1 MTANMALLSP
11 ATAGTA
17 AVAAAAAAAIN
28 RPSAQV
34 VSSSLSP
41 PSDSI
46 KSARASLRLSP
57 LPRTAAA
64 AAAAASIAANTSRT
78 RKWKVSCEVALKSD
92 AKPSSSS
99 SSSSSSSAETGSPS
113 VSGECDGSDGG
124 SARIGARVRVKVPL
138 KVYHVP
144 RVPEVDLT
152 GMEGELKQY
161 VADFK
166 GKRIS
171 ANLPCKVQFVKEIE
185 GRGPVKFFAHLKE
198 DEFEAVELDTT
209 IVLITGVLFRPLLR
223 SILLVPCRSL
233 CRARLPPFVARPPV
247 AEPEPRTALVA
258 ALVIASSPALAEYV
272 SV

>member
-1 MTANMALLSP
+1 MALLSP

-17 AVAAAAAAAIN
+17 AVAAAAIN
-28 RPSAQV
+28 RPNAQV
-34 VSSSLSP
+34 ISSSLSP
-41 PSDSI
+41 LDSI

-57 LPRTAAA
+57 LPWTAATA
-64 AAAAASIAANTSRT
+64 ANIAVNTSRT

-92 AKPSSSS
+92 SKPSSSS
-99 SSSSSSSAETGSPS
+99 SAESDSPS
-113 VSGECDGSDGG
+113 VSGEGDGSDGD
-124 SARIGARVRVKVPL
+124 SVRIGVRVRVKVPL

-171 ANLPCKVQFVKEIE
+171 ANLPFKVQFVKEIE

-198 DEFEAVELDTT
+198 DEFE
-209 IVLITGVLFRPLLR
+209 
-223 SILLVPCRSL
+223 
-233 CRARLPPFVARPPV
+233 
-247 AEPEPRTALVA
+247 
-258 ALVIASSPALAEYV
+258 YV
-272 SV
+272 

>member
-1 MTANMALLSP
+1 MALLSP

-17 AVAAAAAAAIN
+17 AVAAASIN
-28 RPSAQV
+28 RPNTPV
-34 VSSSLSP
+34 ISSSSS

-64 AAAAASIAANTSRT
+64 NIAVNTSRT
-78 RKWKVSCEVALKSD
+78 REWKVSCEVALKSD
-92 AKPSSSS
+92 SKPSSSS
-99 SSSSSSSAETGSPS
+99 SAESDSPS
-113 VSGECDGSDGG
+113 VSGEGDGSDGD

-161 VADFK
+161 VAVFK

-171 ANLPCKVQFVKEIE
+171 ANLPFKVQFVKEIE

-198 DEFEAVELDTT
+198 DEFE
-209 IVLITGVLFRPLLR
+209 
-223 SILLVPCRSL
+223 
-233 CRARLPPFVARPPV
+233 
-247 AEPEPRTALVA
+247 
-258 ALVIASSPALAEYV
+258 YV
-272 SV
+272 